1 MSKSPEGFVKDAI
14 KKVLDHH
21 TAKYKMLVT
30 NGMGEQFVD
39 FVCCMR
45 VPGMHAI
52 PLLIEAKRADKP
64 KPPQPTKRQQD
75 DLLEWAGEG
84 AAVHVVD
91 SQRSLDSLDEW
102 LSHLSGR
109 GLAGVTIGQPS
120 EAVRRLVRD

>member
-1 MSKSPEGFVKDAI
+1 MKDAI
-14 KKVLDHH
+14 KVVLTHH
-21 TAKYKMLVT
+21 GAAFKMLVT

-64 KPPQPTKRQQD
+64 KPPAPTQRQQD
-75 DLLEWAGEG
+75 DLLEWAGVG

-91 SQRSLDSLDEW
+91 SQRTLDSLDEW
-102 LSHLSGR
+102 LSRLSGR
-109 GLAGVTIGQPS
+109 GLADAKIGRPS
-120 EAVRRLVRD
+120 EAVRKLVRD